1 MTIKALIKPAA
12 LCAMLVVTA
21 GYAFAGDEGE
31 SKDLPVPEAIRFET
45 GHKGTFSGTKTDYK
59 AVVSNLTLKKENGD
73 VYADA
78 VTTAYV
84 AGDGKKRPVT
94 FVFNGGPGSSSV
106 WLHMGLVGPKRVVV
120 PSDAQDAGHAPY
132 KLEDNPHSLIDISDI
147 VMIDPIGTGYSRLAG
162 KGKPEDVY
170 GLAEDARTVAQI
182 IREWVRANGRWNTP
196 IYIMGESFG
205 TTRAA
210 AVLPYLEDGPEPL
223 RVNGLILISQ
233 ALDYTG
239 SSPFPNNLIG
249 FVTYLPTEAATAWYQ
264 GKVER
269 KGSLE
274 DYLKEVRAFA
284 MDEYLPALFK
294 GSSLEKAEFDQV
306 AEKLAGYL
314 GLDVAYVKRANLRVM
329 GGRFVK
335 ELMRDEGL
343 AVGRLDSRYVL
354 DEIDD
359 TADSPRADA
368 GSAAIS
374 GAYSAALHSYLR
386 DELKV
391 DLDRPYFI
399 SGPEVGREWV
409 WVRDPQGYYEP
420 EYVNTAPDLAE
431 TMRENKSLRVMV
443 ASGYYDFATPFFDA
457 EYTFWR
463 HGIDMSRVTMTYYEA
478 GHMMYLHQPSL
489 EKVAKDIREFITAK

>member
-1 MTIKALIKPAA
+1 MLRADEEADGADLPIPAP
-12 LCAMLVVTA
+12 MRIETSHK
-21 GYAFAGDEGE
+21 GIFAGAR
-31 SKDLPVPEAIRFET
+31 V
-45 GHKGTFSGTKTDYK
+45 DYK
-59 AVVSNLTLKKENGD
+59 AVVSNLLLKNEAGE

-78 VTTAYV
+78 VTTAYLSDKR
-84 AGDGKKRPVT
+84 DGRPVT

-120 PSDAQDAGHAPY
+120 PSDAQNAGLAPY
-132 KLEDNPHSLIDISDI
+132 TLVDNEYSLIGTSDV

-182 IREWVRANGRWNTP
+182 IREWVRVNNRWNTP

-210 AVLPYLEDGPEPL
+210 AILPYLEDGPEPL

-239 SSPFPNNLIG
+239 SSPFPNNLVA
-249 FVTYLPTEAATAWYQ
+249 FVTYLPTEAATAWYH
-264 GKVER
+264 GKVE
-269 KGSLE
+269 KTGSLE
-274 DYLKEVRAFA
+274 EHLKEVRAFA
-284 MDEYLPALFK
+284 MNEYLPALFK
-294 GSSLEKAEFDQV
+294 GSALGKAEFDSV
-306 AEKLAGYL
+306 ATKLAGYL
-314 GLDVAYVKRANLRVM
+314 GLDVAYVKRAKLRVL

-343 AVGRLDSRYVL
+343 AVGRLDSRYLL

-368 GSAAIS
+368 ADAAIS
-374 GAYSAALHSYLR
+374 GAYSAALHNYLR
-386 DELKV
+386 NDLGV
-391 DLDRPYFI
+391 DLDRPYYI

-409 WVRDPQGYYEP
+409 WARDPEGYYEP
-420 EYVNTAPDLAE
+420 SYVNTAPDLAE
-431 TMRENKSLRVMV
+431 SMRFNAGLRVLV

-478 GHMMYLHQPSL
+478 GHMMYLHKPSL
-489 EKVAKDIREFITAK
+489 EAVARDVKAFIEGR

>member
-1 MTIKALIKPAA
+1 MAA
-12 LCAMLVVTA
+12 VMVLCTA
-21 GYAFAGDEGE
+21 GSGISAATDDAGDN
-31 SKDLPVPEAIRFET
+31 DLPIPAPMRVET
-45 GHKGTFSGTKTDYK
+45 SHKGIFGGVRTEYK
-59 AVVSNLTLKKENGD
+59 AIVSNLSLKNEAGE

-78 VTTAYV
+78 VTTAYISERQP
-84 AGDGKKRPVT
+84 GRPVT
-94 FVFNGGPGSSSV
+94 FVFNGGPGSSSI

-120 PSDAQDAGHAPY
+120 PSDAEDPGLAPY
-132 KLEDNPHSLIDISDI
+132 RVVDNEHSLIGVSDV

-162 KGKPEDVY
+162 KGAPEDVY

-182 IREWVRANGRWNTP
+182 IREWVRANNRWNTP
-196 IYIMGESFG
+196 VYILGESFG

-210 AVLPYLEDGPEPL
+210 AMLPYLEGGAEPL

-239 SSPFPNNLIG
+239 SSPFPDN
-249 FVTYLPTEAATAWYQ
+249 FVAYVTYLPTEAATAWYH
-264 GKVER
+264 GKVA
-269 KGSLE
+269 KQGSLE
-274 DYLKEVRAFA
+274 DYLQEVRAFA
-284 MDEYLPALFK
+284 VGEYLPALFK
-294 GSSLEKAEFDQV
+294 GSSLGKDELERV
-306 AEKLAGYL
+306 AGKLAGYL
-314 GLDVAYVKRANLRVM
+314 GLDVGYVKRANLRVL

-335 ELMRDEGL
+335 ELLRDKGL

-359 TADSPRADA
+359 TADGPRTDA
-368 GSAAIS
+368 ASAAIS
-374 GAYSAALHSYLR
+374 GPYSAAFHSYMRNDLGV
-386 DELKV
+386 E
-391 DLDRPYFI
+391 LDRPYYV

-409 WVRDPQGYYEP
+409 WVREPEGYYEP

-431 TMRENKSLRVMV
+431 SMRSNASLRVMV

-489 EKVAKDIREFITAK
+489 EAVARDIKAFIAGE